1 MWKILDFGVFD
12 ISHAKLAA
20 NDLNISYNKYLD
32 LLTNKDKVKILHIS
46 GNVDNTGKFKNKLD
60 KHLMMDKTEIKDII
74 YTIKN
79 FKNLDLIISEFAFNS
94 RYSFE
99 KELKIEM
106 KTLKMIVETLDVEE
120 CINLHESLCKEN

>member
-1 MWKILDFGVFD
+1 M
-12 ISHAKLAA
+12 
-20 NDLNISYNKYLD
+20 
-32 LLTNKDKVKILHIS
+32 HIS